1 MANMDSATDHIEH
14 LAHVGVELLLRS
26 KLQVF
31 RRGSADSTITGS
43 PLLLI
48 SVTSAIGRPS
58 SDNNKGILEP
68 S

>member
-1 MANMDSATDHIEH
+1 MANMVNAADDIEH
-14 LAHVGVELLLRS
+14 MAHEGVELLLRS

-58 SDNNKGILEP
+58 SDKKKRELDR